1 MTTIFFHNLDL
12 PIHVFCW
19 ERVWKAIVRT
29 FCSKME
35 QFSYFTLQNWHP
47 IVCKS
52 AFTGNRWNWNA
63 ESFLNSLAEKRTVE
77 DASADKKCCGF
88 HSGWVSTSLLSCPT
102 GFLHMLSHGR
112 ARNSSVLWIRC
123 WQRLP
128 RCLTTRVLSHRVLFL
143 ESISHVACE
152 WVPGVVSIPVWSW
165 HHIVHVMGVCSAVS
179 SHKICL

>member
-1 MTTIFFHNLDL
+1 MLQWQQFFFSQFGFTYPYFLLRTCLKNYCANFLLEDGTIFLAIWLFARVPLQEIVGIGTLNL
-12 PIHVFCW
+12 
-19 ERVWKAIVRT
+19 
-29 FCSKME
+29 
-35 QFSYFTLQNWHP
+35 
-47 IVCKS
+47 
-52 AFTGNRWNWNA
+52 
-63 ESFLNSLAEKRTVE
+63 FLNSLAEKRTME
-77 DASADKKCCGF
+77 DASADKRCCGF
-88 HSGWVSTSLLSCPT
+88 HSRWVSTSLLSCPT

-128 RCLTTRVLSHRVLFL
+128 RRLTTRVLSHRVLFL

-179 SHKICL
+179 SHKIYL